1 MRFIENSPLKTIMQP
16 ESVAVIGASNR
27 MLNMGTTLLNNI
39 LAFGFKG
46 QVYPVHPKSEEV
58 LGLKAYPYVSEI
70 PVVPDLALVVVPPRV
85 VAQVMK
91 ACGEKGIRH
100 AIIIS
105 GGFKELGQEGKQL
118 EDELLSVAKRYRI
131 RFMGPNCIGVVNPS
145 HRFNTTFF
153 HYDAS
158 MEGFIGMASQSG
170 SFITQM
176 FYHLKKFGLGFSQG
190 FSVGNQTDIDMADC
204 VEYLGECD
212 RTKVIGL
219 YIEGLKQPRK
229 FIRIAREVSRRKP
242 IVALYVGGTEA
253 GSRAG
258 GSHTGALSGA
268 DKIYD
273 GVFRQC
279 GIIRARNIEELFDF
293 CWTLGTQPLMSG
305 NRVVVFTSSGG
316 PGTCAADAANR
327 SGLRLPLLSAKTQE
341 KIRNAIPHTG
351 SLNNPIDLTY
361 NRNYED
367 FFDLIPCTL
376 LEDESID
383 GILMYFL
390 ITSDYFKRL
399 LGKAESPIST
409 IKEFEEYLLGLC
421 SGFAKIVKS
430 YKKPLLGSSFLM
442 RSERFI
448 RELEDLGIPILPS
461 PERSAH
467 AMGALYR
474 YSLIRTSWK
483 SL

>member
-1 MRFIENSPLKTIMQP
+1 MLTVANSPLHCIIQP
-16 ESVAVIGASNR
+16 KSVAVIGASNR
-27 MLNMGTTLLNNI
+27 MMNMGTTLLNNLI
-39 LAFGFKG
+39 SFGFKG
-46 QVYPVHPKSEEV
+46 PVYPVHPKSKDV
-58 LGLKAYPYVSEI
+58 LGLKAYPHVKDI
-70 PVVPDLALVVVPPRV
+70 PIVPDLALVVVPTRIV
-85 VAQVMK
+85 NQVLTE
-91 ACGEKGIRH
+91 CGEKGIRH

-105 GGFKELGQEGKQL
+105 GGFKELGKEGKHL
-118 EDELLSVAKRYRI
+118 EQELLKVTKKYGI
-131 RFMGPNCIGVVNPS
+131 RFIGPNCIGVVNPS

-153 HYDAS
+153 HYNAS
-158 MEGFIGMASQSG
+158 MEGFIGMVSQSG

-176 FYHLKKFGLGFSQG
+176 FYHMNKFGLGFSRG
-190 FSVGNQTDIDMADC
+190 FSVGNQADIDIADC
-204 VEYLGECD
+204 VEYLASCD

-219 YIEGLKQPRK
+219 YIEGLTSANK
-229 FIRIAREVSRRKP
+229 FISIAREVSKRKP

-258 GSHTGALSGA
+258 RSHTGALSGS
-268 DKIYD
+268 DRIYD

-279 GIIRARNIEELFDF
+279 GIIRAHSIEELFDF
-293 CWTLGTQPLMSG
+293 CWALGTQPLMTS

-327 SGLRLPLLSAKTQE
+327 AGLRLPLLSAHAQE
-341 KIRNAIPHTG
+341 KIRKAVPHTG

-367 FFDLIPCTL
+367 FYDLIPRTL
-376 LEDESID
+376 LEDEDID

-399 LGKAESPIST
+399 LGKTESPLSSVE
-409 IKEFEEYLLGLC
+409 EFEDYLLGLC
-421 SGFAKIVKS
+421 SHLTKLIQS
-430 YKKPLLGSSFLM
+430 YNKPLLGSSFLM

-461 PERSAH
+461 PERSAN

-474 YSLIRTSWK
+474 YSIMRK
-483 SL
+483 SLVS